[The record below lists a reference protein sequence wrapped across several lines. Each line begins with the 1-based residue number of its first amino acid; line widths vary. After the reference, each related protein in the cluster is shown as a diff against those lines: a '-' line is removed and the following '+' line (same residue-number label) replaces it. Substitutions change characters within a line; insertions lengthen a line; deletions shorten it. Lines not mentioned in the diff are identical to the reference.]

1 MTEVIAPHQLTF
13 VDAAGIV
20 TVLDRTAPEHHFIG
34 EVWRFEID
42 ARSTLL
48 TTDYTILK
56 VALLLQEHHGLAGV
70 EQLFRVVVPAL
81 RVERC
86 TQTDVDVAVASLLA
100 SADPARD
107 LVSHVEERVKRRL
120 RVSGDLRSE

>member
-1 MTEVIAPHQLTF
+1 MIDPYQLTF

-20 TVLDRTAPEHHFIG
+20 TVLDRAAPEHHWVG

-56 VALLLQEHHGLAGV
+56 AALFLQEHHGLAGI

-81 RVERC
+81 RVEHC
-86 TQTDVDVAVASLLA
+86 TPADVEVAVASLLA
-100 SADPARD
+100 SADLARD

-120 RVSGDLRSE
+120 RVNRDLSGG

>member
-1 MTEVIAPHQLTF
+1 MIDPYQVTF
-13 VDAAGIV
+13 VDTAGII
-20 TVLDRTAPEHHFIG
+20 TVLDRTAPLHHFIG

-48 TTDYTILK
+48 TTDYTIVK
-56 VALLLQEHHGLAGV
+56 AALLLQRHHGLAGI

-86 TQTDVDVAVASLLA
+86 TQWDVDVAVASLLA
-100 SADPARD
+100 SADPGRD
-107 LVSHVEERVKRRL
+107 LVSHVEEGVKRRL
-120 RVSGDLRSE
+120 RVSSDVSGK